1 MHYLLNIILLS
12 RWPWYPAV
20 SWRWFEAAFSKHPCY
35 FTQKHFSVAI
45 DLCHYIKDVH
55 GIWPKIFILKFF
67 DISCKNEI
75 EPYKSSFLSVLR
87 WYDMI
92 ILMKFH
98 ELRNNYDFCTCNV
111 TCRSF
116 IITCLVNE
124 TIINIFEHSDQVQGQ
139 IIRVSCRLGCPL
151 ITLKINN
158 DRLSLFSFFRVTK
171 KVTVSPNCLSV
182 YHKTCQ
188 QS

>member
-1 MHYLLNIILLS
+1 
-12 RWPWYPAV
+12 
-20 SWRWFEAAFSKHPCY
+20 
-35 FTQKHFSVAI
+35 
-45 DLCHYIKDVH
+45 
-55 GIWPKIFILKFF
+55 
-67 DISCKNEI
+67 
-75 EPYKSSFLSVLR
+75 
-87 WYDMI
+87 MI

-124 TIINIFEHSDQVQGQ
+124 TIINIFEHSDQVQVH

-151 ITLKINN
+151 IILKTYN
-158 DRLSLFSFFRVTK
+158 DQLRLFSFFRVTK

-182 YHKTCQ
+182 IITKHVNKVNNGQLRTRNRIL
-188 QS
+188 SGHN

>member
-1 MHYLLNIILLS
+1 MHYPLNIILLS
-12 RWPWYPAV
+12 RWPWSPAV

-45 DLCHYIKDVH
+45 DLCHYIKGVH
-55 GIWPKIFILKFF
+55 GILQKKLFWIFSIFPV
-67 DISCKNEI
+67 KNEI
-75 EPYKSSFLSVLR
+75 ESNKSSFLSVFRL
-87 WYDMI
+87 YDMI

-98 ELRNNYDFCTCNV
+98 ELRNDYDFCTCNV

-124 TIINIFEHSDQVQGQ
+124 TIINIFEHSDQVQVH
-139 IIRVSCRLGCPL
+139 IIRVSCRLGCLL

-158 DRLSLFSFFRVTK
+158 ESLLMTDWVCFYIL
-171 KVTVSPNCLSV
+171 VSPR
-182 YHKTCQ
+182 K
-188 QS
+188 